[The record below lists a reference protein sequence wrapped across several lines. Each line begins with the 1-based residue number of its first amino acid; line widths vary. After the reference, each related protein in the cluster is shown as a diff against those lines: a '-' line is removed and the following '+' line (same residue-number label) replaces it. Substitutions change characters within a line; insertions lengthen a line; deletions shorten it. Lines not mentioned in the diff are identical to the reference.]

1 MSEFKNVTVQK
12 EANIYF
18 DGKVIS
24 TTITFLNGSRKTLGV
39 MLPGEY
45 QFNTE
50 QKEIMEIMSGRLELM
65 LPNKSKWENIS
76 EGVSFEVSKNSSFKL
91 KIHNITNYC
100 CTYIN

>member
-1 MSEFKNVTVQK
+1 MAEFKNVTVQK
-12 EANIYF
+12 EANIYY

-50 QKEIMEIMSGRLELM
+50 QKEIMEIISGKLEVM
-65 LPNKSKWENIS
+65 LPSKTKWENIKK
-76 EGVSFEVSKNSSFKL
+76 GVSFEVSKNSSFKL
-91 KIHNITNYC
+91 KIHTITNYC
-100 CTYIN
+100 CTYII